1 MERSGCLDA
10 SVEVEGAGGV
20 YDCALDKGGEG
31 GPVKGLKPTLISAIA
46 IGLLAG
52 SVVGVA
58 AQSDEADAMAAS
70 YFTAQQISD
79 DVENSGWSEGAIPGA
94 ACTGNAVELVAN
106 DLHTGMVLEAT
117 DPRISGQ
124 MEAVWST
131 AACEIRGGEKVWHQ
145 IVTYRISNDE
155 GAWSGTGLG
164 FIAASEAVGDGPGD
178 AFMATLTG
186 EGAYEGLSA
195 TFLQQRFEG
204 GDVMKGV
211 IVPGAIPPASDF
223 EGSEEAVTAL
233 DSLGE

>member
-1 MERSGCLDA
+1 
-10 SVEVEGAGGV
+10 
-20 YDCALDKGGEG
+20 
-31 GPVKGLKPTLISAIA
+31 
-46 IGLLAG
+46 
-52 SVVGVA
+52 
-58 AQSDEADAMAAS
+58 MAPS

-79 DVENSGWSEGAIPGA
+79 DIENSGWADGTIPGA

-106 DLHTGMVLEAT
+106 DLYTGMVLEAT

-155 GAWSGTGLG
+155 GTWSGSGPG
-164 FIAASEAVGDGPGD
+164 FIAASEAVSDGPGD

-204 GDVMKGV
+204 EDVMRGV

-223 EGSEEAVTAL
+223 EGSEEAVAAL
-233 DSLGE
+233 DPLGE